1 MPSSEADTRAFSFDV
16 LPSSQI
22 DNLLIGQVSPH
33 RNCRADFSGGFIRIR
48 TKVVPEENS
57 LTISYGTGFNSVTH
71 SNDFRYAPGSA
82 TDWLGFDNGMR
93 SLKNVPHRV
102 DNDDVTT
109 VDRVTRTGFNNDW
122 RVLSRRPTIDQKL
135 NIARTVAS

>member
-1 MPSSEADTRAFSFDV
+1 
-16 LPSSQI
+16 
-22 DNLLIGQVSPH
+22 
-33 RNCRADFSGGFIRIR
+33 
-48 TKVVPEENS
+48 
-57 LTISYGTGFNSVTH
+57 
-71 SNDFRYAPGSA
+71 
-82 TDWLGFDNGMR
+82 MR

-135 NIARTVAS
+135 NIA